1 MARDHAGSSCATVLH
16 VDDDPIYTALVARLL
31 AGGGDPGVGGVAGRG
46 GLGGLEVR
54 SVATGSEALQAVS
67 RARPALVL
75 LDYRLPDAEG
85 IEVLVALRAAHPS
98 LPVVLLTVVTAPQI
112 IVGAVRAG
120 ATDYVVKD
128 DTLGTVLPRIVRDLL
143 ERHDRAGAMDGA
155 PIGHRP
161 PPAVEPRTVAPDP
174 LGTLVG
180 QSPAMSQIRR
190 SVRMAASSPLP
201 VLIEGET
208 GTGKELVARA
218 IHAAGPRAARPFV
231 AVNCAAIPEPL
242 AESELFGHARGA
254 FTGAYREKDG
264 LFEAARGGTLFLD
277 EIEDLPLGLQAKLL
291 RVLQDFEYRPVGTN
305 ATRRADVR
313 IVAASNQSPARLVQE
328 GRLRPDLYYRLR
340 VLSIVV
346 PPLRLRREDIPALAC
361 HFAERFS
368 ERAGCDLGP
377 LPAPFVARLCRAPWP
392 GNAREL
398 ENAIEALCAAAHA
411 ARQPIAAVVCELPR
425 GSICPGPLDERSA
438 LLHTLESYRWSRQ
451 AAARALGISRVTLWR
466 RMVRLGI
473 RDREA

>member
-1 MARDHAGSSCATVLH
+1 MIVLH

-31 AGGGDPGVGGVAGRG
+31 AAGGDP
-46 GLGGLEVR
+46 GLEVR
-54 SVATGSEALQAVS
+54 SVATASEALQAVS

-85 IEVLVALRAAHPS
+85 LEVLVALRTAYPS
-98 LPVVLLTVVTAPQI
+98 LPVVLLTVVTTPQI

-128 DTLGTVLPRIVRDLL
+128 DALGAVLPRVVHELL
-143 ERHDRAGAMDGA
+143 RHDWGHATGGT
-155 PIGHRP
+155 PLGHRSP
-161 PPAVEPRTVAPDP
+161 SAAEQRAPAVDP
-174 LGTLVG
+174 LGALVG
-180 QSPAMSQIRR
+180 PSSAMAQIRR

-208 GTGKELVARA
+208 GTGKELVAKA
-218 IHAAGPRAARPFV
+218 IHAASARAARPLV
-231 AVNCAAIPEPL
+231 PVNCAAIPEAL

-313 IVAASNQSPARLVQE
+313 IIAASNQSPVRLVQE

-346 PPLRLRREDIPALAC
+346 PPLRLRRDDIPVLAS
-361 HFAERFS
+361 HFAQRFDQ
-368 ERAGCDLGP
+368 RLGTDLGP
-377 LPAPFVARLCRAPWP
+377 LPPSFLARLCRAPWP

-398 ENAIEALCAAAHA
+398 ENTVEALCAAAHA
-411 ARQPIAAVVCELPR
+411 AQRSIASVVAELPR
-425 GSICPGPLDERSA
+425 NSVCPGPLDERSA

-473 RDREA
+473 RDGEASRGQQVP

>member
-1 MARDHAGSSCATVLH
+1 MTVLH

-31 AGGGDPGVGGVAGRG
+31 ATRGDPG
-46 GLGGLEVR
+46 LEIR
-54 SVATGSEALQAVS
+54 SVATASEALRAVS

-85 IEVLVALRAAHPS
+85 LEVLAALRAAHPT
-98 LPVVLLTVVTAPQI
+98 LPVVLLTVMTAPQI

-120 ATDYVVKD
+120 ATDYVIKD
-128 DTLGTVLPRIVRDLL
+128 DTLASVLPRIVRELL
-143 ERHDRAGAMDGA
+143 ERHDWNPTTA
-155 PIGHRP
+155 HP
-161 PPAVEPRTVAPDP
+161 PPAQPASAAADRAAPTDP
-174 LGTLVG
+174 LAALVG
-180 QSPAMSQIRR
+180 SSPAMAQIRR

-218 IHAAGPRAARPFV
+218 IHAASARAGRPLV
-231 AVNCAAIPEPL
+231 PVNCAAIPEAL

-277 EIEDLPLGLQAKLL
+277 EIEDLPLALQAKLL

-305 ATRRADVR
+305 APRRADVR
-313 IVAASNQSPARLVQE
+313 IVAASNQSPVRLVQE

-346 PPLRLRREDIPALAC
+346 PPLRLRREDIPALAS
-361 HFAERFS
+361 HFVQRF
-368 ERAGCDLGP
+368 EQRLGYELGP
-377 LPAPFVARLCRAPWP
+377 LPAPFLARLCRAQWP

-398 ENAIEALCAAAHA
+398 ENTMEALCAAAHA
-411 ARQPIAAVVCELPR
+411 ARRSIAATVAELPR

-473 RDREA
+473 RDASHDPLSR

>member
-1 MARDHAGSSCATVLH
+1 MTVLH

-31 AGGGDPGVGGVAGRG
+31 ATRGDPA
-46 GLGGLEVR
+46 LEIR
-54 SVATGSEALQAVS
+54 SVATASEALRAVS

-85 IEVLVALRAAHPS
+85 LEVLAALRAAHPT
-98 LPVVLLTVVTAPQI
+98 LPVVLLTVMTAPQI

-120 ATDYVVKD
+120 ATDYVIKD
-128 DTLGTVLPRIVRDLL
+128 DTLASVLPRIVRELL
-143 ERHDRAGAMDGA
+143 ERHDWNPAAADPQLA
-155 PIGHRP
+155 QRP
-161 PPAVEPRTVAPDP
+161 PSAATDRAAATDP
-174 LGTLVG
+174 LAALVG
-180 QSPAMSQIRR
+180 SSQAMAQIRR

-218 IHAAGPRAARPFV
+218 IHAASARAGRPLV
-231 AVNCAAIPEPL
+231 PVNCAAIPEAL

-277 EIEDLPLGLQAKLL
+277 EIEDLPLALQAKLL

-305 ATRRADVR
+305 TPRRADVR
-313 IVAASNQSPARLVQE
+313 VVAASNQSPVRLVQE

-346 PPLRLRREDIPALAC
+346 PPLRLRREDIPALAS
-361 HFAERFS
+361 HFVQRF
-368 ERAGCDLGP
+368 EQRLEHELGP
-377 LPAPFVARLCRAPWP
+377 LPAPFLARLCRAPWP

-398 ENAIEALCAAAHA
+398 ENTMEALCAAAHA
-411 ARQPIAAVVCELPR
+411 ARRSIAATVAELPR

-473 RDREA
+473 RDGGGSQRQD

>member
-1 MARDHAGSSCATVLH
+1 MTVLH

-31 AGGGDPGVGGVAGRG
+31 AGAAPGLQR
-46 GLGGLEVR
+46 LEIR
-54 SVATGSEALQAVS
+54 SVATAADALHAVGQ
-67 RARPALVL
+67 ARPALVL
-75 LDYRLPDAEG
+75 LDYCLPDADG
-85 IEVLVALRAAHPS
+85 LEVLVALRTAHPT
-98 LPVVLLTVVTAPQI
+98 LPVVLLTVVTTPGV

-128 DTLGTVLPRIVRDLL
+128 DALGAVLPRIVHELL
-143 ERHDRAGAMDGA
+143 QRHDGTRAGGG
-155 PIGHRP
+155 PSLGHR
-161 PPAVEPRTVAPDP
+161 AAAAAEPRAPAADP
-174 LGTLVG
+174 LAALVG
-180 QSPAMSQIRR
+180 TSPAMIQIRR
-190 SVRMAASSPLP
+190 SVRMAAASPLP

-218 IHAAGPRAARPFV
+218 IHAASVRAARPLV
-231 AVNCAAIPEPL
+231 PVNCAAIPEAL
-242 AESELFGHARGA
+242 AESEFFGHARGA

-305 ATRRADVR
+305 GTRRADVR
-313 IVAASNQSPARLVQE
+313 IIAASNQSPIRLVQE

-346 PPLRLRREDIPALAC
+346 PPLRLRREDIPALAS
-361 HFAERFS
+361 HFVQRFDERL
-368 ERAGCDLGP
+368 GGDLGP
-377 LPAPFVARLCRAPWP
+377 LPAPFLARLCRAPWP

-398 ENAIEALCAAAHA
+398 ENTIEALCAAAHA
-411 ARQPIAAVVCELPR
+411 ARRPIASVVAELPR
-425 GSICPGPLDERSA
+425 GSVCPGPLDERSA

-473 RDREA
+473 RDREAP